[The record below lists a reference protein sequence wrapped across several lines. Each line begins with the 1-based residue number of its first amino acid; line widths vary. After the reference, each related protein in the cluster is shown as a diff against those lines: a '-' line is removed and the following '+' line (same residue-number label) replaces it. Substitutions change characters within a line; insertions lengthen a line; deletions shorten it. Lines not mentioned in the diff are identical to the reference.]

1 MSIVTKL
8 SDCAVKVCGSI
19 SSANAAAF
27 EEELLAAVSGGD
39 LTIDA
44 EELAYI
50 SSAGLRVLLKAKK
63 ALSGKLVM
71 ENVNAEVFDILDM
84 TGFTQILTVRKALRQ
99 VSVEGL
105 TEIGHG
111 QNGHV
116 YRMDPDT
123 IVKVFRQNIDYS
135 MVQDEI
141 DKAKE
146 AFMLGI
152 PTAISYDVVKVG
164 PCYGVVYELLN
175 ARDLADCIKEDPEHR
190 DDYIRMFASVMRRMH
205 TMEISS
211 PNFLPARATTL
222 GALPYTRGR
231 IFTDEEY
238 EKAKAILENIPDRRT
253 FIHGDCHAGNV
264 MLQGEELLFID
275 LACAGCGHP
284 IFDLMSMYLTAGCHQ
299 GELFQSCTVEEA
311 DHIWKL
317 FLSAYLD
324 TEDAALLAKA
334 EEQVAA
340 FSCARFMLGLL
351 RIPDL
356 LKPEEIVRYKAKFCE
371 LYDKGIEPLCF

>member
-1 MSIVTKL
+1 MRIVTKL

-27 EEELLAAVSGGD
+27 EQELLAAVSGQD

-123 IVKVFRQNIDYS
+123 IVKVFRENIDYS
-135 MVQDEI
+135 MVQNEI

-164 PCYGVVYELLN
+164 PCFGVVYELLN
-175 ARDLADCIKEDPEHR
+175 ARDLADCIKE
-190 DDYIRMFASVMRRMH
+190 
-205 TMEISS
+205 
-211 PNFLPARATTL
+211 
-222 GALPYTRGR
+222 
-231 IFTDEEY
+231 
-238 EKAKAILENIPDRRT
+238 
-253 FIHGDCHAGNV
+253 
-264 MLQGEELLFID
+264 
-275 LACAGCGHP
+275 
-284 IFDLMSMYLTAGCHQ
+284 
-299 GELFQSCTVEEA
+299 
-311 DHIWKL
+311 
-317 FLSAYLD
+317 
-324 TEDAALLAKA
+324 A
-334 EEQVAA
+334 EEGEHPYVYDRHAERRKRERGEIGLHAVRGGTIVGEHDVLFAGKDEVITLSHSATSREVFATGAMRAA
-340 FSCARFMLGLL
+340 HFMCGRGPGFYNMDDVINAL
-351 RIPDL
+351 
-356 LKPEEIVRYKAKFCE
+356 
-371 LYDKGIEPLCF
+371 